1 MIKDLRDFRENYT
14 LGELLEKYADDHPFQ
29 QFSFWLD
36 EYQKA
41 CQSEVNAM
49 TLVTQSKV
57 GPVPRVVLLK
67 QLDARG
73 FVFYTNYNSR
83 KSLDMQNDPRV
94 GLLFFWP
101 ELQRQVRVQGV
112 VERVSEDESDA
123 YFASRPRESS
133 LGAWGS
139 PQSEEIA
146 SREILEERYREA
158 VARFE
163 GQEVPRP
170 EHWGGYRVLPSV
182 MEFWQGRP
190 SRLHDRLEYVL
201 DNGEWKRR
209 RLAP

>member
-14 LGELLEKYADDHPFQ
+14 LGELLEKFAAEHPFQ
-29 QFSFWLD
+29 QFAFWLD

-41 CQSEVNAM
+41 CKSEVNAM
-49 TLVTQSKV
+49 TLVTQSAM

-67 QLDARG
+67 QLDERG

-83 KSLDMQNDPRV
+83 KAEEMQNDPRV

-112 VERVSEDESDA
+112 VEKVSEEESDV
-123 YFASRPRESS
+123 YFASRPRESR

-146 SREILEERYREA
+146 SREVLEQRYQEV

-163 GQEVPRP
+163 GKEVPRP
-170 EHWGGYRVLPSV
+170 EHWGGFRVLPSV

-201 DNGEWKRR
+201 DKGNWKRR

>member
-14 LGELLEKYADDHPFQ
+14 LGELLEKFAAEHPFQ
-29 QFSFWLD
+29 QFAFWLD

-41 CQSEVNAM
+41 CKSEVNAM
-49 TLVTQSKV
+49 TLVTQSAM

-67 QLDARG
+67 QLDERG

-83 KSLDMQNDPRV
+83 KAEEMQKDPRV

-112 VERVSEDESDA
+112 VEKVSEEESDV
-123 YFASRPRESS
+123 YFASRPRESR

-146 SREILEERYREA
+146 SREVLEQRYQEA

-163 GQEVPRP
+163 GKEVPRP
-170 EHWGGYRVLPSV
+170 DHWGGFRVLPSV

-201 DNGEWKRR
+201 DKGNWKRR